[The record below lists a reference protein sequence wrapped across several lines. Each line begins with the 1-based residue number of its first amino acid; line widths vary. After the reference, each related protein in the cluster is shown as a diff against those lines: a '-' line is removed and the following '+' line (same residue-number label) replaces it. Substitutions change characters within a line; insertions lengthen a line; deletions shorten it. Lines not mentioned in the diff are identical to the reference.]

1 MADIDWNTFVA
12 ALITV
17 VSILIA
23 WWQNR
28 QKKDI
33 ITFFTDPVAL
43 PEARNNAVL
52 QQVPVKSWRMSEST
66 LKWILAGENEEDQRL
81 LKGQVATAETQG
93 LTSYSLRYSK
103 GFYLIEWGLI
113 KSSGREK

>member
-1 MADIDWNTFVA
+1 MVDIDWNTLVA
-12 ALITV
+12 ALITI

-33 ITFFTDPVAL
+33 ITFFTDPIAL
-43 PEARNNAVL
+43 PEPANIAVMEV
-52 QQVPVKSWRMSEST
+52 VPGRSWKMSPET
-66 LKWILAGENEEDQRL
+66 LKWILSGENDEDQRT
-81 LKGQVATAETQG
+81 LKGQIFTAEAEG
-93 LTSYSLRYSK
+93 LTSYSIRYSK
-103 GFYLIEWGLI
+103 GFYLIEYGLI